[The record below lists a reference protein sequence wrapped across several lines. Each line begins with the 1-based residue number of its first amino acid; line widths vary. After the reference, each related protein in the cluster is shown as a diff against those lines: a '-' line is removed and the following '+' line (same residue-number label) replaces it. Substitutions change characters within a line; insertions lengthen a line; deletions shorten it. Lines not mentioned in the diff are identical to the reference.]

1 MGTHCFHLNIH
12 GLTYSFRPKVKF
24 VKGLKPSK
32 KERKEGK
39 RKRRQEVQMPKDLVD
54 SLVDVF
60 SLWNVL
66 PSLSSKVFRIF
77 IISIKTAAP
86 VEKSHVKYFQL
97 TV

>member
-1 MGTHCFHLNIH
+1 
-12 GLTYSFRPKVKF
+12 
-24 VKGLKPSK
+24 
-32 KERKEGK
+32 
-39 RKRRQEVQMPKDLVD
+39 MPKDLVD

-77 IISIKTAAP
+77 IISINTAAP